1 MSPQNV
7 LAFVK
12 AHPFRPFRIRTA
24 SGREYVVR
32 HPEMVSVGE
41 TEVVV
46 FTYTRNDPDGS
57 NKRETIFLERIESIA
72 HLKPTVV

>member
-12 AHPFRPFRIRTA
+12 AQPFRPFHIRMA
-24 SGREYVVR
+24 SGRELQVR
-32 HPEMVSVGE
+32 HPEMVRVGK

-46 FTYTRNDPDGS
+46 FTYTRNDPDVHD
-57 NKRETIFLERIESIA
+57 KWETVSLERIESIG
-72 HLKPTVV
+72 HLNPTVV